1 MAKDYLTEFL
11 PDLEEFKEK
20 TIKFHNKEITVPQ
33 YKGFSGG
40 FGSYAERGGET
51 HMLRLRMAGG
61 QVTKERLKFITETCD
76 KYQIKKMKL
85 TTCQSIQLHHLEAE
99 NLCEMMEAAW
109 KAGMISRGGGG
120 DFPRNVM
127 ASPLSGVQKGTL

>member
-1 MAKDYLTEFL
+1 
-11 PDLEEFKEK
+11 
-20 TIKFHNKEITVPQ
+20 
-33 YKGFSGG
+33 
-40 FGSYAERGGET
+40 
-51 HMLRLRMAGG
+51 MLRLRMAGG
-61 QVTKERLKFITETCD
+61 QLTKERLKFITETCD

-99 NLCEMMEAAW
+99 NLCDMMAAAW

-127 ASPLSGVQKGTL
+127 ASPLSGVQKEEYFDVLPYAIELSTVQVKGRFF